1 MKKSLTRIDG
11 SKKKIAS
18 LKKRLAAS
26 SREINLLQRIT
37 RLISTHLALDL
48 ILKEI
53 VELVVSETGAD
64 ACLIYLLD
72 ESCQELVLRA
82 SKKPHPK
89 LIGRVRLEVG
99 EGITGW
105 VAKERKEVAISK
117 DAHEDPRFK
126 QFHRLPEDRYH
137 AFLSIPVINRSEVVG
152 VINIQHKKP
161 HNHSEGE
168 IALLTMIGQQVGG
181 AILNAHLYEE
191 MKKKAMQVDTL
202 ARVSRTITSNRYLEE
217 ILNLIVTMTA
227 EMMNSKICSIMILN
241 PIKGELQIVAT
252 QSLSEAY
259 RKKPNLK
266 VGESISGQVVKACRP
281 IAVRNVSNDP
291 NYSFPKIA
299 REEGVTSLLSV
310 PMMVKNRVI
319 GVINSYTAFEHTFSH
334 EEIHLLSAV
343 ANQAAVAIENTTLF
357 EKSSDLQEALSAQKA
372 MDRAKGFL
380 MQQGKIGEE
389 EAFKMIQKQSMN
401 TRKTMREVA
410 EAIVLASSKP
420 SARS

>member
-1 MKKSLTRIDG
+1 MKEMLSDSDA

-18 LKKRLAAS
+18 LKKIIAANT
-26 SREINLLQRIT
+26 REINLLQRIA
-37 RLISTHLALDL
+37 RLISTHLDLDL
-48 ILKEI
+48 VLKEI
-53 VELVVSETGAD
+53 VELVASETGAD

-72 ESCQELVLRA
+72 ASCEELILRA
-82 SKKPHPK
+82 SKKPHPA

-105 VAKERKEVAISK
+105 VAKERKVVAISK
-117 DAHEDPRFK
+117 DAHNDPRFK

-152 VINIQHKKP
+152 VINIQHKKSR
-161 HNHSEGE
+161 NHSEGE

-181 AILNAHLYEE
+181 AILNARLYEE
-191 MKKKAMQVDTL
+191 MRKKALQVDTL
-202 ARVSRTITSNRYLEE
+202 ARVSGTITSNRYIKE

-227 EMMNSKICSIMILN
+227 EMMNSKICSIMILDEL
-241 PIKGELQIVAT
+241 KGELQIMAT

-266 VGESISGQVVKACRP
+266 VGESISGRVVQEQRP
-281 IAVRNVSNDP
+281 ISVRNVAEDTA
-291 NYSFPKIA
+291 YSFPKIA
-299 REEGVTSLLSV
+299 REEGVCSLLSV

-319 GVINSYTAFEHTFSH
+319 GVINSYTAFEHAFSQ

-343 ANQAAVAIENTTLF
+343 ANQAAVAIENTALF
-357 EKSSDLQEALSAQKA
+357 EKSAEMQETLSAQKA
-372 MDRAKGFL
+372 MDRAKGVL
-380 MQQGKIGEE
+380 MQEGAVGEE
-389 EAFKMIQKQSMN
+389 DAFKMIQRQSMN

-410 EAIVLASSKP
+410 EAIILSTIKK
-420 SARS
+420 

>member
-1 MKKSLTRIDG
+1 MKETLTHSDA

-18 LKKRLAAS
+18 LKKILAANA
-26 SREINLLQRIT
+26 REINLLQRIT
-37 RLISTHLALDL
+37 RLISTHLDLDL
-48 ILKEI
+48 VLKEI

-72 ESCQELVLRA
+72 ASCDELVLRA
-82 SKKPHPK
+82 SKKPHPT

-105 VAKERKEVAISK
+105 VAKERKVVAISK
-117 DAHEDPRFK
+117 DAHDDPRFK
-126 QFHRLPEDRYH
+126 QFYRLPEDRYH

-152 VINIQHKKP
+152 VINIQHKKT

-191 MKKKAMQVDTL
+191 MRKKAMQLNTL
-202 ARVSRTITSNRYLEE
+202 TRVSGTITSNRYIEE

-227 EMMNSKICSIMILN
+227 EMMNSKICSIMIIDPL
-241 PIKGELQIVAT
+241 KGELQIVAT
-252 QSLSEAY
+252 QSLSYAY

-266 VGESISGQVVKACRP
+266 IGESISGRAVKEQRP
-281 IAVRNVSNDP
+281 IAVKNVAEDP
-291 NYSFPKIA
+291 TYSFPKIA
-299 REEGVTSLLSV
+299 REEGVCSLLSV
-310 PMMVKNRVI
+310 PMMVKNQVI
-319 GVINSYTAFEHTFSH
+319 GVINSYTAVEHTFSQ

-357 EKSSDLQEALSAQKA
+357 EKSVQMQETLLTQKA
-372 MDRAKGFL
+372 INRAKGFL
-380 MQQGKIGEE
+380 MQQGNIGEKN
-389 EAFKMIQKQSMN
+389 AFKIIQQQSMN

-410 EAIVLASSKP
+410 EAINLSSDRK
-420 SARS
+420 

>member
-1 MKKSLTRIDG
+1 MKETASR
-11 SKKKIAS
+11 SEASEKKIAS
-18 LKKRLAAS
+18 LKKIIAANT
-26 SREINLLQRIT
+26 REINLLQRIT
-37 RLISTHLALDL
+37 RLISTHLDLDL
-48 ILKEI
+48 VLKEI

-72 ESCQELVLRA
+72 ACCEELVLRA
-82 SKKPHPK
+82 SKKPHPT

-105 VAKERKEVAISK
+105 VAKERKVVAISK
-117 DAHEDPRFK
+117 DAHDDPRFK

-137 AFLSIPVINRSEVVG
+137 ALLSIPVINRGEVVG
-152 VINIQHKKP
+152 VINIQHKKS

-191 MKKKAMQVDTL
+191 MRKKALQVDTL
-202 ARVSRTITSNRYLEE
+202 ARVSRTITSNSYIDE

-227 EMMNSKICSIMILN
+227 EMMNSKICSIMILD
-241 PIKGELQIVAT
+241 PLKGELQIVAT
-252 QSLSEAY
+252 QSLSYAY

-266 VGESISGQVVKACRP
+266 VGESISGRVVQEQRP
-281 IAVRNVSNDP
+281 IAVKNVAKDP
-291 NYSFPKIA
+291 NYSFPNIA
-299 REEGVTSLLSV
+299 REEGVSSLLSV
-310 PMMVKNRVI
+310 PMMVKNRVV
-319 GVINSYTAFEHTFSH
+319 GVINSYTAVEHSFSQ

-357 EKSSDLQEALSAQKA
+357 EKSSEIQETLSAQKA
-372 MDRAKGFL
+372 IDRAKGFL
-380 MQQGKIGEE
+380 MQEGKIGEE
-389 EAFKMIQKQSMN
+389 DAFKIIQRQSMN

-410 EAIVLASSKP
+410 EAIILASIKK
-420 SARS
+420 